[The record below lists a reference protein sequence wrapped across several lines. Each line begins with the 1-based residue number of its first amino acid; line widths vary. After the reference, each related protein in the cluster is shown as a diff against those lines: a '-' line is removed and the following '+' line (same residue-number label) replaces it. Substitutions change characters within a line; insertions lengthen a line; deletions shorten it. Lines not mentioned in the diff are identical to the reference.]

1 MLGWEAEAVV
11 RRALGHDGP
20 PIGPQMADRFSVLE
34 QLVAGHLAAREEPPP
49 GGARL
54 ATVVLEQ
61 LAGEPARRSLG
72 AAGHERLAQ
81 RFALPVGR
89 LLLFGDFP
97 RRGDFGPHGIVG
109 TVSQE
114 PIAKRQRRPAIV
126 LVVDGD
132 GGKRLVVARVHPAL
146 VFQYRAGTG
155 RNSRSP
161 PEFGKR
167 LDLLQRVARYTGA
180 QTLPHDAVQVN
191 EDLAAQ
197 QLVDG

>member
-61 LAGEPARRSLG
+61 LTGEPARRSLV

-81 RFALPVGR
+81 RFALPIGR
-89 LLLFGDFP
+89 LLLVGDFP
-97 RRGDFGPHGIVG
+97 RFGDFGPHGIAG
-109 TVSQE
+109 SVSQE

-132 GGKRLVVARVHPAL
+132 GPKRLVVARVHPAL
-146 VFQYRAGTG
+146 VFQYRAGAG
-155 RNSRSP
+155 RDSRSP
-161 PEFGKR
+161 QECGKS
-167 LDLLQRVARYTGA
+167 LDLLQRVARHTGPQA
-180 QTLPHDAVQVN
+180 LPNDTMQVH
-191 EDLAAQ
+191 EDLATQ
-197 QLVDG
+197 Q